1 MGSRADRGANVVEFG
16 LLLAAL
22 AVGIVGAASL
32 AGSAV
37 HGVLATAVSAIVG

>member
-1 MGSRADRGANVVEFG
+1 MRKRADRGAEIVEFG

-32 AGSAV
+32 AGAGLQ
-37 HGVLATAVSAIVG
+37 GVLTAAVAAITG